1 MSWTKRDGA
10 SEKRSML
17 SGHHM
22 WEKLREQLQAR
33 KEAEME
39 QKPPWG
45 GYQQVEEAPYPMTMK
60 EFTRWPREPGYK
72 YELHDGRCVR
82 LWRGPHGYCGG
93 YGILWAYQPATG
105 LYRIIV
111 PELPGCEMERQYT
124 GDDDMENWNR
134 NLEAGGEMVY
144 RWMAAAWEAV
154 TTPERAS
161 VPVVPLPH
169 VLEEPPEE
177 PPLVHL
183 KRYGVIPLE
192 TPADVDLAVAVLH
205 ALGDRV
211 DGDKT
216 HPLLGLLNALA
227 EEVAASK
234 DDQQTMEHL
243 KALLAPRIA
252 EAERGEFYEG
262 TMEELLAEIQ
272 EGWRECLR
280 DPKALPALEA
290 LIKRA
295 LAADD
300 AGQSSDLEALIDPET
315 LEQFLVSPA
324 ELQQG
329 KRGQEWREVLRQMWD
344 EGMQSSPG
352 RFANADELLAEARRR
367 YLAAGEQHL
376 KELVEEG
383 LNSGPGILI
392 DDAYWDHLLRKLEAE
407 NPSEDHEAHHGT

>member
-1 MSWTKRDGA
+1 
-10 SEKRSML
+10 
-17 SGHHM
+17 
-22 WEKLREQLQAR
+22 
-33 KEAEME
+33 ME

-105 LYRIIV
+105 IYRIIV
-111 PELPGCEMERQYT
+111 PELPGCEMERQYV
-124 GDDDMENWNR
+124 GDDDMDNWNR
-134 NLEAGGEMVY
+134 NLEAGGEMVH
-144 RWMAAAWEAV
+144 RWMAAAWQAA
-154 TTPERAS
+154 TTPERGS

-192 TPADVDLAVAVLH
+192 TKADVALAVAVLC
-205 ALGDRV
+205 ALVQRVAGDE
-211 DGDKT
+211 T
-216 HPLLGLLNALA
+216 HPLMGITQALA
-227 EEVAASK
+227 EEVAACK
-234 DDQQTMEHL
+234 DNQQAMEYL
-243 KALLAPRIA
+243 KALLAPRMA
-252 EAERGEFYEG
+252 EAESGEFYEG
-262 TMEELLAEIQ
+262 TMDDLLAEIH
-272 EGWRECLR
+272 EGWKERLH
-280 DPKALPALEA
+280 DPKALPALES
-290 LIKRA
+290 LIERA

-300 AGQSSDLEALIDPET
+300 AGQGIDLDTLIGPET

-329 KRGQEWREVLRQMWD
+329 KRSQEWRKVLRQLWD
-344 EGMQSSPG
+344 EGMLSGPG
-352 RFANADELLAEARRR
+352 RFANAEELLAEAKRR

-383 LNSGPGILI
+383 LNSGPGTLV
-392 DDAYWDHLLRKLEAE
+392 DDASWDHLLRKLEAE
-407 NPSEDHEAHHGT
+407 YPSEDHEAHHST